1 MKELREQIEQ
11 LTGLDISKRTR
22 DADHSVARHVYFYL
36 CRFKLKEHIRTVDIG
51 ASIGFNHTSVSY
63 GTSAVMNRHYENNKN
78 SKKINNLLNQLT

>member
-1 MKELREQIEQ
+1 MKELRQQIEQ

-22 DADHSVARHVYFYL
+22 QYDYVVARHFYFYL
-36 CRFKLKEHIRTVDIG
+36 CRFKLKEYVRTVDIG

-78 SKKINNLLNQLT
+78 AKKINNLLNQLT